1 MNDTV
6 QLSNLSTKMM
16 RMVIVG
22 HVDHGKSTLVGRL
35 LFDTDSL
42 PTGKMQF
49 VKDIC
54 DSQGKV
60 FEFAFLLDA
69 LEEEQE
75 QGITIDTSQIF
86 FKTKKRSY
94 VIIDAP
100 GHKEFLK
107 NMVTG
112 AANAEA
118 ALLLIDAY
126 EGLQEQTRRHCY
138 ILKLLG
144 FTQVAVVINKM
155 DLVNYDPEIYYRIK
169 SEMTAFLA
177 SFGVEARMYIPVAAK
192 HGVNIANRGKEM
204 PWYTGPTILE
214 MVDQFEKKPPQN
226 HLPFRMPV
234 QDVYKFD
241 LRRIVAGRV
250 ESGKLKVG
258 DKVVFSPSNKTGIIK
273 TIESWSVP
281 TPPAEVTASQSI
293 GFTLTEQLF
302 IERGEIVSLADQQ
315 LPIVST
321 TFDVNVF
328 WMGKRRLE
336 KGRVYTLKLTTQ
348 ELPCEVVAFKK
359 VIDASTLET
368 LAGQDYLVK
377 NDVAEVT
384 IKTKHP
390 VVFDQFGVIPETGR
404 FVLVDEYDVC
414 GGGIITTYVP
424 IAKKDKLKDEVRYR
438 DFNWVGSNIKPE
450 QRAYR
455 NGHRSAL
462 ILLTGK
468 AGTGKADLARLLEEK
483 LFHNNFQSYL
493 LDGRNVRLG
502 VGADMDTEHYFSDGE
517 AVRRFG
523 EVARL
528 FLDAGHVVISTSN
541 IFNQEDHGDMRLL
554 IEPSPF
560 VEIMVSDT
568 VPEGGTADIVISLD
582 EAKKTGDAVNKIYNY
597 LKDQKILV
605 GHNYSI

>member
-6 QLSNLSTKMM
+6 QIPNLSGKMM
-16 RMVIVG
+16 SMVIVG

-35 LFDTDSL
+35 LSDTDSL
-42 PTGKMQF
+42 PKGKMEF
-49 VKDIC
+49 VQDIC
-54 DSQGKV
+54 DRQGKV

-75 QGITIDTSQIF
+75 QGITIDTSHIF

-118 ALLLIDAY
+118 AFLLIDAY
-126 EGLQEQTRRHCY
+126 EGVQEQTRRHGY

-144 FTQVAVVINKM
+144 LTQVAVVINKM
-155 DLVNYDPEIYYRIK
+155 DLVKYDPEVYYKIK
-169 SEMTAFLA
+169 TEMTEFLA
-177 SFGVEARMYIPVAAK
+177 SLGVEAKMYIPVAAK
-192 HGVNIANRGKEM
+192 LGVNIANRGDEM
-204 PWYTGPTILE
+204 SWYKGPTVLE
-214 MVDQFEKKPPQN
+214 MADQFEKKPPQD

-241 LRRIVAGRV
+241 LRRIIAGRV
-250 ESGKLKVG
+250 ESGKVKVG
-258 DKVVFSPSNKTGIIK
+258 EKVVFSPSNKTGIIK
-273 TIESWSVP
+273 SIEAWSVP
-281 TPPAEVTASQSI
+281 TPPTEATATQSI
-293 GFTLTEQLF
+293 GFTLTEQIF
-302 IERGEIVSLADQQ
+302 VERGEIVSLADQQ

-336 KGRVYTLKLTTQ
+336 KNRAYTLKLTTQ
-348 ELPCEVVAFKK
+348 EIACEVVAFKK

-368 LAGQDYLVK
+368 LTSQDYLAK

-384 IKTKHP
+384 IRTKYP
-390 VVFDQFGVIPETGR
+390 VVFDPFGTVAETGR
-404 FVLVDEYDVC
+404 FVLVDDYDVC

-424 IAKKDKLKDEVRYR
+424 ITKKDKLKDEVRYR
-438 DFNWVGSNIKPE
+438 DFHWVASNIKPE

-455 NGHRSAL
+455 NGHRAAL
-462 ILLTGK
+462 ILFTGK
-468 AGTGKADLARLLEEK
+468 TGVGKADIARILEEK

-493 LDGRNVRLG
+493 LDGKNVRLG
-502 VGADMDTEHYFSDGE
+502 VGADMDNEKYLSDGE

-541 IFNQEDHGDMRLL
+541 IFNQEDHSDIRLL
-554 IEPSPF
+554 IEPIPV
-560 VEIMVSDT
+560 VEIQI
-568 VPEGGTADIVISLD
+568 ADDARGNADFILTPD
-582 EAKKTGDAVNKIYNY
+582 EAKNTSDAANKIYNY
-597 LKDQKILV
+597 LKEKKILV

>member
-6 QLSNLSTKMM
+6 AISNLSTKTM

-35 LFDTDSL
+35 LSDTDSL
-42 PTGKMQF
+42 PTGKMDF

-54 DSQGKV
+54 ERQGKV

-126 EGLQEQTRRHCY
+126 EGLQEQTRRHGY

-144 FTQVAVVINKM
+144 LTQVAVVINKM
-155 DLVNYDPEIYYRIK
+155 DLVNYDPEVYYKIK
-169 SEMTAFLA
+169 SEMSAFL
-177 SFGVEARMYIPVAAK
+177 SSLGVEAKMYIPVAAK
-192 HGVNIANRGKEM
+192 LGVNIAAKGKEM
-204 PWYTGPTILE
+204 SWYTGPTILE
-214 MVDQFEKKPPQN
+214 MVDQFEKKPPQD

-241 LRRIVAGRV
+241 LRRIIAGRV
-250 ESGKLKVG
+250 EAGKVKVG

-273 TIESWSVP
+273 TIEAWSVP
-281 TPPAEVTASQSI
+281 TPPTEAISSQSI

-302 IERGEIVSLADQQ
+302 VERGEIVSLPEQQ

-348 ELPCEVVAFKK
+348 EVPCEVIAFKK

-368 LAGQDYLVK
+368 LTGQDYLVK

-384 IKTKHP
+384 IKTRHP
-390 VVFDQFGVIPETGR
+390 VVFDQFGVIAETGR
-404 FVLVDEYDVC
+404 FVVVDDYDVC

-424 IAKKDKLKDEVRYR
+424 ISKMDKLKDEVRYR
-438 DFNWVGSNIKPE
+438 DFHWVASNIKPE

-455 NGHRSAL
+455 NGHRAAL
-462 ILLTGK
+462 ILFTGK
-468 AGTGKADLARLLEEK
+468 AGVGKAEIARHLEEK

-502 VGADMDTEHYFSDGE
+502 VGADMNNEKYFSDGE

-541 IFNQEDHGDMRLL
+541 IFNQEDHSDIRLL
-554 IEPSPF
+554 IEPIPV
-560 VEIMVSDT
+560 VEVLIADDAAQGTSDM
-568 VPEGGTADIVISLD
+568 ILSLG
-582 EAKKTGDAVNKIYNY
+582 EVKKTTETVNKIYNY
-597 LKDQKILV
+597 LKDKKILV